1 MIGFPLKLPI
11 EATTPRRWTLGE
23 HYGQSFTD
31 DTDEV
36 SLVLQIEV
44 TRAEIPALLEHLPA
58 LIGPASL
65 IDHNILPD
73 AADRARQ
80 IGSAA

>member
-1 MIGFPLKLPI
+1 MIGFPLQLPL

-23 HYGQSFTD
+23 HYGLTFTE

-44 TRAEIPALLEHLPA
+44 TRAEISALLEHLPA
-58 LIGPASL
+58 LIGPASF
-65 IDHNILPD
+65 IDHDILPD
-73 AADRARQ
+73 DADRVRM
-80 IGSAA
+80 IGGAA